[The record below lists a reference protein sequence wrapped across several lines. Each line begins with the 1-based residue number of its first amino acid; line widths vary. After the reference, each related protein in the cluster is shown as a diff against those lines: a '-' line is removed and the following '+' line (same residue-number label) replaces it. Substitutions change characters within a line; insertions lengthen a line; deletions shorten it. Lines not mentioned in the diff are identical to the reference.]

1 MPKKSAPKKTS
12 SETAPK
18 KSIEKKAPKGKGK
31 SPAKP
36 ALARN
41 TTLAETVKGE
51 KGKLRAKS
59 RTGEMN
65 KPERYSDAEEED
77 DDA

>member
-1 MPKKSAPKKTS
+1 MPKKSAPKKTA

-18 KSIEKKAPKGKGK
+18 KSIEKNAPKCKGK
-31 SPAKP
+31 FPAKP

-51 KGKLRAKS
+51 MGKLRAKS
-59 RTGEMN
+59 RTGEMK
-65 KPERYSDAEEED
+65 KPERYSDAEED
-77 DDA
+77 DDEA

>member
-1 MPKKSAPKKTS
+1 MPKKSAPKKTA

-18 KSIEKKAPKGKGK
+18 KSFEKNAPKGMGK
-31 SPAKP
+31 YPAKP

-41 TTLAETVKGE
+41 TTLAETVKGA

-59 RTGEMN
+59 RTGEMK

-77 DDA
+77 DAA